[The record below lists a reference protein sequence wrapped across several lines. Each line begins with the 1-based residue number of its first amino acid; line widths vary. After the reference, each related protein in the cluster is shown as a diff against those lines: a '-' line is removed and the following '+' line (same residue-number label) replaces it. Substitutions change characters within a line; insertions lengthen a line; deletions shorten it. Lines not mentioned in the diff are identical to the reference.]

1 MTRKKAIKKN
11 KINKAG
17 FFVNNDKTSTVAKF
31 NDGLSKIREK
41 QEIKEK
47 SWYIFVLSFLSN
59 AKNGCE
65 FLINSKRLDDNNKYL
80 AISIIYNFKH
90 GLEVFVKTFSRY
102 LNEKMDK
109 SDHFHDTK
117 TLLETF
123 KKQLKSKNKKELDKE
138 VDKLEKIV
146 EKYNEINFLTNY
158 LKESFSV
165 YDQKNTF
172 FKYPE
177 HEAMIIV
184 DYSKLSSKINRYDM
198 EEIKKDI
205 DNVIKIS
212 KKFKNILS

>member
-1 MTRKKAIKKN
+1 MANRKAIKKN
-11 KINKAG
+11 SVNKEG
-17 FFVNNDKTSTVAKF
+17 FFVSIDKTSTAAKF
-31 NDGLSKIREK
+31 DKGLSKIREK

-117 TLLETF
+117 ALLETF
-123 KKQLKSKNKKELDKE
+123 KKQLRSKSKKELDKE

-177 HEAMIIV
+177 HEAMIVV
-184 DYSKLSSKINRYDM
+184 DYSRLSNKINRDDM
-198 EEIKKDI
+198 KEIKKDI
-205 DNVIKIS
+205 ESVVKIS